1 MAPFV
6 ILNFMLGITEV
17 RLRDFILGG
26 LGMLPGLLI
35 RLFIGTTLSA
45 MTEESISISNIISE
59 QPVVIVF
66 IVGGLIVGIAGITYV
81 TIITK
86 RYL

>member
-45 MTEESISISNIISE
+45 MTEESISISSIIGE
-59 QPVVIVF
+59 QPIVIVF

-81 TIITK
+81 TVITK